1 MNKFW
6 KSQYNSL
13 DENLHNKSELH
24 SSHERIGVH
33 CYKVYKSWKLINSRV
48 HYLSVRN
55 WTECISHF
63 TPLHF
68 KDYRKFGTEDVSSI
82 NSDRW
87 IKHHHEQYN
96 RAISPETKG
105 INWISHVSLFQQRR
119 WTSKCHS
126 WARTHQVGR
135 EFRIRKLHILLRYN
149 VACQIF
155 IEFVSHHGS
164 PTLAYPPSHPVA
176 RCLILCSL
184 SLLQTQFE

>member
-1 MNKFW
+1 MREMWNVYCLVAILNMNKFW

-119 WTSKCHS
+119 WTSQMPFMGQDTSGRARIPHS
-126 WARTHQVGR
+126 EITH
-135 EFRIRKLHILLRYN
+135 
-149 VACQIF
+149 F
-155 IEFVSHHGS
+155 IA
-164 PTLAYPPSHPVA
+164 L
-176 RCLILCSL
+176 
-184 SLLQTQFE
+184 